1 VTHLFNKRSVPNKPN
16 SRTPGEIDRDTAAR
30 YTRRFYRDVLTS
42 LERANVPV
50 LVGGA
55 FAFSHFTGIQRPTKD
70 FDLFLRREHIDRALA
85 TLAEAGFHTELTFP
99 HWLAKARSDEFL
111 VDLIFGSG
119 NGVAPVDDAWFGNAV
134 QAEAVGIPVWICPA
148 EELLWSKAF
157 VMERERYDGADVM
170 HILHTRGQRLD
181 WTRIVDRF
189 GDYWR
194 VLLFNL
200 VLFGFVY
207 PGAESPAPRWVMDTL
222 LARLDKEIDSPP
234 RDEGTCRGTLI
245 SREQYLVDI
254 TEWGYSDARMQPR
267 GPMSAT
273 EIAHWTEAIGNG

>member
-1 VTHLFNKRSVPNKPN
+1 MPHKPN
-16 SRTPGEIDRDTAAR
+16 SKTPGEIDRDTAAR

-42 LERANVPV
+42 LEQANVPV

-55 FAFSHFTGIQRPTKD
+55 FAFSYYTGIQRPTKD
-70 FDLFLRREHIDRALA
+70 FDLFIRREHIDRALD

-119 NGVAPVDDAWFGNAV
+119 NGVAPVDDLWFEHAV
-134 QAEAVGIPVWICPA
+134 QAEAVGVPVWICPA

-157 VMERERYDGADVM
+157 VMERERYDGADVI
-170 HILHTRGQRLD
+170 HVLRKRGPQLD
-181 WTRIVDRF
+181 WPRLIDRF

-194 VLLFNL
+194 ILLLNL

-207 PGAESPAPRWVMDTL
+207 PGEEPPAPRWVMDGL
-222 LARLDKEIDSPP
+222 LARLDDELNAPP
-234 RDEGTCRGTLI
+234 TDDRICQGTLI
-245 SREQYLVDI
+245 SREQYLVDLLD
-254 TEWGYSDARMQPR
+254 WGYADARMAPR
-267 GPMSAT
+267 GPMTAT
-273 EIAHWTEAIGNG
+273 EIAHWTQAIGKG

>member
-1 VTHLFNKRSVPNKPN
+1 VTYLFNKRSVPNKPN

-70 FDLFLRREHIDRALA
+70 FDVFLRREHIDRALA

-119 NGVAPVDDAWFGNAV
+119 NGVAPVDDAWFDNAV

-181 WTRIVDRF
+181 WTRVVDRF

-207 PGAESPAPRWVMDTL
+207 PGEESPAPRWVMDTL

-234 RDEGTCRGTLI
+234 RDERMCRGTLI

>member
-1 VTHLFNKRSVPNKPN
+1 MPNKPN

-42 LERANVPV
+42 LEQANVPV